1 MDRIES
7 HRQWFRRKNGT
18 QHHST
23 PGDFRRN
30 NFDDIPHRVVHI
42 ERTEVSHALVV
53 QQVTQR
59 GMISISRAGSMRSLV
74 IVVGRFALKF
84 AQNARGRASNLY
96 EVKLYRSVNPPAT
109 ALLSRYAPRRSGP

>member
-1 MDRIES
+1 
-7 HRQWFRRKNGT
+7 
-18 QHHST
+18 
-23 PGDFRRN
+23 
-30 NFDDIPHRVVHI
+30 
-42 ERTEVSHALVV
+42 
-53 QQVTQR
+53 
-59 GMISISRAGSMRSLV
+59 MRSLV